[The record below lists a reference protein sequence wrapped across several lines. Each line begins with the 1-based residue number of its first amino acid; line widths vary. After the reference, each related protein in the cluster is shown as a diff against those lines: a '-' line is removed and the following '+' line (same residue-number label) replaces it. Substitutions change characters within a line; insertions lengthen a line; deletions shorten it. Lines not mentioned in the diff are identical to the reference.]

1 MRSRV
6 LATGAIIAAAA
17 LLAACSPGGAP
28 PSTDD
33 DDVASNI
40 DIKLE
45 DEYSEGD
52 PVEGGRMSIM
62 IRLDAT
68 NLDPHT
74 ATETSAYVINEQVYD
89 SLVHFYRGDIVP
101 GLATEWEFDDE
112 GTTLTFELRE
122 DAVFHSGRP
131 VTADDVVYSIQRIQ
145 DPATGA
151 PRARSYAGITSVEAE
166 DDYTV
171 VMELAEP
178 SASLLSLLAT
188 SSSAI
193 VDKDVVEAQGNL
205 NGTVD
210 GGSGPFRLAER
221 IAGQTIKLDAF
232 DAYWEEGVPYLDG
245 MDFTFNP
252 DDNARAAAVR
262 SGTIDFLWRAAPEFI
277 DALKA
282 DESLNWYGGAG
293 SLSLHL
299 RLNTSR
305 APFDDVRVRQA
316 IYLALDRQEILDVA
330 NSGLGAPLNAGYL
343 PPDRMGSLDE
353 DVYGEPDLE
362 RARELLAE
370 AGYPDGFDT
379 TLLVISTSAFQVRS
393 AEVEQQQLAKIG
405 INVTLEPAES
415 TIANARVAEDD
426 FDLFQSGFSVTID
439 PDERL
444 TSSFTD
450 GGGVNYGNWVDEEY
464 EELIAEARSELD
476 PTKREALY
484 QQSERIL
491 AERGPV
497 AMTYIDANFDVVLK
511 DVRGYRGDGT
521 PTYRFFRHLWLDR

>member
-1 MRSRV
+1 MQSRLMAAGALVAVAV
-6 LATGAIIAAAA
+6 LLTGCAG
-17 LLAACSPGGAP
+17 GGAP
-28 PSTDD
+28 PSTEEEDLG
-33 DDVASNI
+33 SSI
-40 DIKLE
+40 EIKLE
-45 DEYSEGD
+45 DEMSEGE
-52 PVEGGRMSIM
+52 PVEGGRLSIM

-68 NLDPHT
+68 DLDPHT

-89 SLVHFYRGDIVP
+89 SLVHYYRGDIIP
-101 GLATEWEFDDE
+101 GLAETWEFDED

-122 DAVFHSGRP
+122 DAVFHSGRG

-145 DPATGA
+145 DPATAA
-151 PRARSYAGITSVEAE
+151 PRARSYAGIESIEAI

-188 SSSAI
+188 SSSSI
-193 VDKDVVEAQGNL
+193 VDREVVEQYGNL

-210 GGSGPFRLAER
+210 GGSGPFTLAER

-232 DAYWEEGVPYLDG
+232 DGYWEPGVPYLDG

-252 DDNARAAAVR
+252 DDNARSAAVR
-262 SGTIDFLWRAAPEFI
+262 SGTIDFLWRAAPELI
-277 DALKA
+277 ETLKA
-282 DESLNWYGGAG
+282 DERLNWYGGAG

-330 NSGLGAPLNAGYL
+330 NAGLGAPLNAGYL
-343 PPDRMGSLDE
+343 PPDRMGALTE
-353 DVYGEPDLE
+353 PVYGEPDLE

-393 AEVEQQQLAKIG
+393 AEVEQQQLAAIG

-415 TIANARVAEDD
+415 TIANARMAEDD
-426 FDLFQSGFSVTID
+426 FDMFQSGFSVTID
-439 PDERL
+439 PDERF

-450 GGGVNYGNWVDEEY
+450 GGGLNYGNWVDEEY
-464 EELIAEARSELD
+464 EQLIAAARSELD
-476 PTKREALY
+476 AETRAGLY
-484 QQSERIL
+484 QQSELIL

-497 AMTYIDANFDVVLK
+497 AMTYIDANYDVVLN

-521 PTYRFFRHLWLDR
+521 PTYRFFRNLWLDR